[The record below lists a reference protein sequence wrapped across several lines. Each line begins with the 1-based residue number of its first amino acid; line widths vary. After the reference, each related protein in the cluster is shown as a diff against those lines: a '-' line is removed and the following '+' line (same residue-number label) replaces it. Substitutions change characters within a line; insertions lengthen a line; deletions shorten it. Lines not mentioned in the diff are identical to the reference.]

1 MPYLI
6 DGNNF
11 IGYLSRHE
19 LQNPESR
26 NILVGKL
33 LAFQKIKNTKIYLVF
48 DGAPDRRITERNFPG
63 NKFVVFYPDFGQTA
77 DDVIEEII
85 NRQTDLRR
93 FFVVS
98 SDREIKDFARSKGAK
113 RLDCKDFHKQLKEA
127 LKKHKKLK
135 AETKDVFFPTTLEVK
150 QWLDVFNKKR

>member
-11 IGYLSRHE
+11 IGYLSKYE
-19 LQNPESR
+19 LQDPQSR
-26 NILVGKL
+26 HVLVGKL

-48 DGAPDRRITERNFPG
+48 DGPPDPQVTERNLPEKKFAVFFPSS
-63 NKFVVFYPDFGQTA
+63 GQTA
-77 DDVIEEII
+77 DAVIEEII
-85 NRQTDLRR
+85 DRQTDLRR

-113 RLDCKDFHKQLKEA
+113 KLDCKNFHKQLKET
-127 LKKHKKLK
+127 LKEFKKLK
-135 AETKDVFFPTTLEVK
+135 TETKNVSFPSPLEVNHWIDK
-150 QWLDVFNKKR
+150 FKK